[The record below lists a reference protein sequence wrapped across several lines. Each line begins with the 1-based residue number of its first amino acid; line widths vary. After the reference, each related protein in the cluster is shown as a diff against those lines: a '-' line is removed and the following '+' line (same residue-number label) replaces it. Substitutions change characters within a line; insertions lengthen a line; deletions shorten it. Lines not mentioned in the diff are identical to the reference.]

1 MINLKLSGRLEENV
15 RIEKDNKIKIINYD
29 KYIDFYT
36 HFYKRNNLY
45 IENKEITKKDCIFI
59 DASSM
64 YSIISEMQFKKG
76 TLLYEYVSSVYNNI
90 DVDIKDEFYQSFVK
104 QVEIINDL
112 VDNNMSIIP
121 EDAIEKVVLQNAYVE
136 IENDKL
142 IEEFVKILNYVISG
156 NINLTYIVFYNSQIV
171 NIEKNYDNC
180 YTFDLNNY
188 LDIRNYNLIIV
199 DEIRE
204 FGYEILVE
212 YLKNIWPI
220 DYIEE
225 EEENLIAEYF
235 NFVIYLK
242 KFITQK
248 EKLFL
253 MSKILNK
260 EYKIKQEI
268 ECNKLI
274 FDSIIKSFV
283 DNM

>member
-156 NINLTYIVFYNSQIV
+156 NINLTYIVFYNSQIM

-204 FGYEILVE
+204 FRYEILVE

>member
-142 IEEFVKILNYVISG
+142 IEEFVKILNYVIG
-156 NINLTYIVFYNSQIV
+156 RNINLTYIIFYNSQIM

-204 FGYEILVE
+204 FSYEILVE

-225 EEENLIAEYF
+225 EEENLISEYF
-235 NFVIYLK
+235 NFVIYFK

>member
-1 MINLKLSGRLEENV
+1 M
-15 RIEKDNKIKIINYD
+15 
-29 KYIDFYT
+29 
-36 HFYKRNNLY
+36 
-45 IENKEITKKDCIFI
+45 
-59 DASSM
+59 
-64 YSIISEMQFKKG
+64 
-76 TLLYEYVSSVYNNI
+76 
-90 DVDIKDEFYQSFVK
+90 QSFGV
-104 QVEIINDL
+104 L
-112 VDNNMSIIP
+112 
-121 EDAIEKVVLQNAYVE
+121 KVF
-136 IENDKL
+136 K
-142 IEEFVKILNYVISG
+142 FR
-156 NINLTYIVFYNSQIV
+156 
-171 NIEKNYDNC
+171 IEKNYDNC

-204 FGYEILVE
+204 FSYEILVE

-253 MSKILNK
+253 MSKILNR

-268 ECNKLI
+268 DCNKLI

>member
-156 NINLTYIVFYNSQIV
+156 NINLTYIVFYNSQIM

-204 FGYEILVE
+204 FSYEILVE

-225 EEENLIAEYF
+225 EEENLISEYF
-235 NFVIYLK
+235 NFVIYFK

-274 FDSIIKSFV
+274 FDSIINSFV

>member
-1 MINLKLSGRLEENV
+1 MINLKLSGRQEENV
-15 RIEKDNKIKIINYD
+15 RIEKDNIIKIINYD

-156 NINLTYIVFYNSQIV
+156 NINLTYIVFYNSQIM

-204 FGYEILVE
+204 FSYEILVE

>member
-59 DASSM
+59 DESSM

-156 NINLTYIVFYNSQIV
+156 NINLTYIVFYNSQIM

-204 FGYEILVE
+204 FSYEILVE